1 MIKLSVVIITLNEE
15 RNIERC
21 LQSVQDVADEILVV
35 DSFSTDR
42 TAEICERYNVRFL
55 QHAFDGHIQQ
65 KNWARDQ
72 ASYDYILSL
81 DADEALTGQ
90 LEHSIRSVK
99 ENWTHDA
106 YYFNRLTN
114 YCGKWIRHTS
124 WYPARK
130 LRLWDRR
137 KGEWGGINPHDR
149 FILEKGATHK
159 HLKGDLL
166 HYSYYNI
173 QEHIQQINKFTD
185 IYAKSYFEKGQTA
198 NYFKIVVHPL
208 WRGFRDYFLKGGFLD
223 GFFGLVISVNSAHET
238 FLKYVKLRKLTEEI
252 LSLPRT
258 KVCFFNSTVAWGG
271 GEKWHYD
278 IATRLYQRGY
288 ETVVVTNK
296 KSELYY
302 RIRNTRLRLYSIRV
316 SNLSF
321 LSFYKVLKIARIL
334 RRERVKTIILNLSA
348 DLKVAGLAAKL
359 AGVEHIIYRRGSAI
373 PISDGLLNRFL
384 FRNVVTRIIANS
396 EETMRTINM
405 NNPNLFRQ
413 DRISVIYNGI
423 NIKKYDDQK
432 YSSLFGRKNG
442 EVVIGNAGRLVKQKG
457 QKYLIDLAVFL
468 REKDVNFKIVIAGE
482 GKLKDELTDYAKAR
496 GVENYIEFLGFVEN
510 IKAFMMS
517 IDIFC
522 LTSLWEGFGYVIVE
536 ALACKK
542 PVVAFNIS
550 SNPEIIEHEKDG
562 YLVENMDVK
571 TMADRI
577 ELLASDDKLRRQ
589 FGQRG
594 RQNVE
599 NIFDIDRTLEQ
610 VETLINSL

>member
-15 RNIERC
+15 KNIERC
-21 LQSVQDVADEILVV
+21 LESVQDVADEILVV
-35 DSFSTDR
+35 DSFSTDQ
-42 TAEICERYNVRFL
+42 TSKICERYNVRFL

-65 KNWARDQ
+65 KNWAREQ
-72 ASYDYILSL
+72 ASYDYILSV
-81 DADEALTGQ
+81 DADEALTAQ
-90 LEHSIRSVK
+90 LKQSIRSVK

-137 KGEWGGINPHDR
+137 KGEWGGINPHDK

-159 HLKGDLL
+159 QLKGDLL

-173 QEHIQQINKFTD
+173 QEHILQINKFTD

-208 WRGFRDYFLKGGFLD
+208 WRGFRDYFLKGGFRD
-223 GFFGLVISVNSAHET
+223 GFYGMVISVNSAHET

-258 KVCFFNSTVAWGG
+258 KICFFNSTVVWGG

-278 IATRLYQRGY
+278 IATRLHQRGY
-288 ETVVVTNK
+288 ETLVVTNK

-302 RIRNTRLRLYSIRV
+302 RIRKTKLKLFSIRV

-321 LSFYKVLKIARIL
+321 LSFYKVFKIARIL

-348 DLKVAGLAAKL
+348 DLKVAGMAAKL

-384 FRNVVTRIIANS
+384 FRHVVTRIIANS

-405 NNPNLFRQ
+405 NNPNMFQQ

-423 NIKKYDDQK
+423 NIKKFDDQK
-432 YSSLFGRKNG
+432 FSNLVGHNNG

-457 QKYLIDLAVFL
+457 QKYLIDLAVIL
-468 REKDVNFKIVIAGE
+468 RKKNVNFKIVIAGE
-482 GKLKDELTDYAKAR
+482 GKLRDELTAYAR
-496 GVENYIEFLGFVEN
+496 ENGVEEFIEFLGFVEN

-542 PVVAFNIS
+542 PVVAFNVS

-562 YLVENMDVK
+562 YLVENKDVK

-577 ELLASDDKLRRQ
+577 ELLASDDKLRGQ
-589 FGQRG
+589 FGIRG

-599 NIFDIDRTLEQ
+599 NIFDINRTLQQ
-610 VETLINSL
+610 VESLINSL